1 MTLFEAQRWWI
12 PFYFFFWAS
21 SFQRDCSPKGPILFA
36 SQKALLILSLA
47 CSPMERLSSP
57 LLSLTYIPCSPFPS
71 SSIDSSSS
79 LASFFSFYPSYPTLL
94 FQWENPSSLSYSPTG
109 KASITH
115 DGVSRHNCTAKQELP
130 TSNQINLDNA
140 LPFVF
145 TRTYAHHKFQ
155 RCVVSS
161 SIATKPPHESLKVL
175 NKPLSQKCKGSLIIL
190 IHTFLV

>member
-36 SQKALLILSLA
+36 SQKALFILSLA

-94 FQWENPSSLSYSPTG
+94 LEWENPSSLSYSPTTLLLERPRSPMMG
-109 KASITH
+109 SPATIVLQSKNCPLLTKSILTMPFH
-115 DGVSRHNCTAKQELP
+115 LFSLGPMP
-130 TSNQINLDNA
+130 TTSFSD
-140 LPFVF
+140 V
-145 TRTYAHHKFQ
+145 
-155 RCVVSS
+155 
-161 SIATKPPHESLKVL
+161 
-175 NKPLSQKCKGSLIIL
+175 
-190 IHTFLV
+190 